1 MENNKNNKMLKLSI
15 IIPVYNGKK
24 FLKTCFKNILSQ
36 TYPNIEVI
44 FVDDASTDGGDK
56 LIFNFAKN
64 KDFVKVIKNEKN
76 LGIFISRFKGLELAT
91 GDIIAFLDC
100 DDYFDKDYYEILIE
114 NMLKTN
120 ADIVI
125 SDFINS
131 AEQKN
136 ITKKENFIL
145 QGEQCFDFFCTK
157 ESVKGIYNQGC
168 RRIVKKNLY
177 DDCKDIFKILLPRA
191 ENIVG
196 GEDIIYTMVLVSRA
210 KCISF
215 CFEAKY
221 IYYRHPNQSI
231 CMDNKEKLFTQS
243 LSRIRSMR
251 LIKGFLQIEGLMD
264 KYQNI
269 YDTYQISLRDR
280 LLLNSFKFNCVKECV
295 DFVKKYNNM

>member
-1 MENNKNNKMLKLSI
+1 MLKLSI

-36 TYPNIEVI
+36 TYPNTEVI

-56 LIFNFAKN
+56 LIYNFAKN

-100 DDYFDKDYYEILIE
+100 DDYFDKNYYEILIE

-125 SDFINS
+125 SDFVNS
-131 AEQKN
+131 TEQNN
-136 ITKKENFIL
+136 ITKKEDFIL
-145 QGEQCFDFFCTK
+145 QGEKCFDFFCTFDSFR
-157 ESVKGIYNQGC
+157 EVYDSGC
-168 RRIVKKNLY
+168 RRIIKKALY
-177 DDCKDIFKILLPRA
+177 DECNSVFKLLLPRA
-191 ENIVG
+191 QNIVG
-196 GEDIIYTMVLVSRA
+196 GEDTLYTMVLVSRA

-231 CMDNKEKLFTQS
+231 CMDNKEKLFTQT
-243 LSRIRSMR
+243 LSRIRSMN
-251 LIKGFLQIEGLMD
+251 LIKAYLQIEGLMD
-264 KYQNI
+264 KYQYI
-269 YDTYQISLRDR
+269 YDTYLESLKHKLFLD
-280 LLLNSFKFNCVKECV
+280 SFKFGCVKEYME
-295 DFVKKYNNM
+295 FIKKYNM

>member
-1 MENNKNNKMLKLSI
+1 MSI

-36 TYPNIEVI
+36 TYTNIEVI

-100 DDYFDKDYYEILIE
+100 DDYFDKNYYEILIE

-125 SDFINS
+125 SDFVNS
-131 AEQKN
+131 TEQNN
-136 ITKKENFIL
+136 ITKKEDFIL
-145 QGEQCFDFFCTK
+145 QGKQCFDFFCTFDSLR
-157 ESVKGIYNQGC
+157 EVYDQGC
-168 RRIVKKNLY
+168 RRVVKKALY
-177 DDCKDIFKILLPRA
+177 DECDSIFKLLLSSA
-191 ENIVG
+191 KNLNG
-196 GEDIIYTMVLVSRA
+196 GEDTLYTMILVSRA
-210 KCISF
+210 KSISF
-215 CFEAKY
+215 CFDAIY
-221 IYYRHPNQSI
+221 IHHRHPDQSI
-231 CMDNKEKLFTQS
+231 FIDTKEKLFSQT
-243 LSRIRSMR
+243 LNRLKSMK
-251 LIKGFLQIEGLMD
+251 LIKAFLQIEGLMD

-269 YDTYQISLRDR
+269 YDTCLASLKHK
-280 LLLNSFKFNCVKECV
+280 LFFHSFKFGCVKECMEII
-295 DFVKKYNNM
+295 KKYNI

>member
-24 FLKTCFKNILSQ
+24 FLKTCFKNILRQ
-36 TYPNIEVI
+36 TYSNIEII

-56 LIFNFAKN
+56 LILDFAKN

-100 DDYFDKDYYEILIE
+100 DDYFDKNYYEILIE
-114 NMLKTN
+114 NMLKIN

-125 SDFINS
+125 SDFVNS
-131 AEQKN
+131 TEQNN
-136 ITKKENFIL
+136 ITKKEDFIL
-145 QGEQCFDFFCTK
+145 QGEQCFNFFCTK
-157 ESVKGIYNQGC
+157 ESVKEIYNQAC
-168 RRIVKKNLY
+168 RRIVKKELY
-177 DDCKDIFKILLPRA
+177 YDCKDIFKILLPRA

-196 GEDIIYTMVLVSRA
+196 GEDTIYTMVLVSRA

-221 IYYRHPNQSI
+221 IYYRHNDQSVCI
-231 CMDNKEKLFTQS
+231 DNKEKLFTQI
-243 LSRIRSMR
+243 LSRIRSMQ

-264 KYQNI
+264 KYQYI
-269 YDTYQISLRDR
+269 YDTYLVSLKNKFLSD
-280 LLLNSFKFNCVKECV
+280 SFKYNCVKECIEV
-295 DFVKKYNNM
+295 LKKYNM